1 VLSYL
6 DPWIIALKESRMSG
20 EQGDIAI
27 DTSPGDDFGSQP
39 SDSERTSLR
48 SSITDYVY
56 ENGRRYHAYH
66 AGEYWGSN
74 DEKSMDAMDILYACC

>member
-1 VLSYL
+1 M
-6 DPWIIALKESRMSG
+6 AEESG
-20 EQGDIAI
+20 QIAI
-27 DTSPGDDFGSQP
+27 DTYSEGGFDAES
-39 SDSERTSLR
+39 SASERTSLR

-74 DEKSMDAMDILYACC
+74 DEKSMDAMDILYVSIGCFRCR